1 MSLTKIPSLL
11 AFVLAVSCAIGSAQ
25 QSNSSKPVIF
35 ITTPEPTNVS
45 DSGDSESRV
54 NQHIIKEY
62 PVGINNSNKKQV
74 VSSQGYQLEVIEDK
88 TSEEAPGQS
97 QKGSESQFNIFPT
110 GTLGVDQYIQGDYDE
125 NSAKEDTKE
134 DYVHK
139 GRLAYDD
146 IKPRSDISKV
156 REIFVSKQMNE
167 KQHSL
172 PTPTDAY
179 DSPPRTPHESKFKF
193 EYESPVKYHVNNPV
207 VLKQSILP
215 LVQASPI
222 VPLPL
227 QLPHI
232 PHDIDG
238 HTAGYGHGFHHH
250 QQKLKSKP
258 LKPSVVYRDPKD
270 RFDHHDKIRTLDKDH
285 HSIEKDPHHP
295 HHDYEPHVIEKGH
308 EFHAYR
314 HGKKVHQQPAY
325 YYDQGKI
332 PECAHKN
339 KYIYNLTFC
348 LDDPHYPTETI
359 VWALKEAGPHS
370 KKLLTDVTYQS
381 ADNLVTGL
389 TRAVEEGYTYKH
401 YFGASHAQ
409 NVHLDKYKPPY
420 HGYTYSTDYFKKG
433 GYICPSDIYY
443 ARPKRAMNTYGKWK
457 VIVNVDHV
465 PEHGHEKHGHH
476 GPYGKEHE
484 GHGKGHGHDSY
495 GKEHGHDGYGKD
507 HGHDSYGKDHG
518 HDGYGKE
525 HGHHGHEGYG
535 KEHGHDSY
543 GKEHGHDSYGKQQ
556 GHDSYGKDGHDAHG
570 YGVDSYLHAIKKREY
585 KEYKKSYTQT
595 LRLEQC
601 IYPNAPCSYVDSH
614 YHSKCIQKHNFVRLV
629 AWTHE
634 EGLHVDTFKMPIA
647 CSCHVRQP
655 IHFYHE
661 SGHHEHK
668 QGHVVPPVDTYRHGH
683 GDHHHQQIEGLKKLY

>member
-1 MSLTKIPSLL
+1 MSVSKIPSLL
-11 AFVLAVSCAIGSAQ
+11 AIVVVVGCAVGSLAE
-25 QSNSSKPVIF
+25 SNSSKPVIF
-35 ITTPEPTNVS
+35 ITTPDPTNIS
-45 DSGDSESRV
+45 DSGNAESRV
-54 NQHIIKEY
+54 NQKIITEY
-62 PVGINNSNKKQV
+62 PVGAGINKPDKKQV

-97 QKGSESQFNIFPT
+97 QKGSESQLNIFPT

-125 NSAKEDTKE
+125 NSAKEVTNE
-134 DYVHK
+134 EYAASK
-139 GRLAYDD
+139 GRVYFDD
-146 IKPRSDISKV
+146 VKPRSDISKV
-156 REIFVSKQMNE
+156 REIFVNKQVSE
-167 KQHSL
+167 KKHDL
-172 PTPTDAY
+172 PIPTPTDAY
-179 DSPPRTPHESKFKF
+179 DSPPQTPHESKYKL
-193 EYESPVKYHVNNPV
+193 EYESPKYVVNSPV

-215 LVQASPI
+215 IVQASPI
-222 VPLPL
+222 SLPL
-227 QLPHI
+227 NS
-232 PHDIDG
+232 PHDHHEIDG

-258 LKPSVVYRDPKD
+258 LKPSVVYRDPSD
-270 RFDHHDKIRTLDKDH
+270 RFDHHDKIRTLDKD
-285 HSIEKDPHHP
+285 SYSSEKGPHHP
-295 HHDYEPHVIEKGH
+295 HDHYEPHGHVEKGH
-308 EFHAYR
+308 EFNAYR
-314 HGKKVHQQPAY
+314 HGKKVHHQPAY

-359 VWALKEAGPHS
+359 VWALKESGHHS
-370 KKLLTDVTYQS
+370 KKLLSDVTYQS

-401 YFGASHAQ
+401 YFGATHAQ

-465 PEHGHEKHGHH
+465 PEHGHDKHGHH
-476 GPYGKEHE
+476 GKDHGHDGYGKDH
-484 GHGKGHGHDSY
+484 HGHDS
-495 GKEHGHDGYGKD
+495 YGKD

-518 HDGYGKE
+518 HD
-525 HGHHGHEGYG
+525 
-535 KEHGHDSY
+535 
-543 GKEHGHDSYGKQQ
+543 
-556 GHDSYGKDGHDAHG
+556 SYGKDHHGHDNG
-570 YGVDSYLHAIKKREY
+570 PEYGGDSYLHAIKKREY
-585 KEYKKSYTQT
+585 KEHKKSYTQT

-614 YHSKCIQKHNFVRLV
+614 YHSRCIQKHNFVRLV

-668 QGHVVPPVDTYRHGH
+668 QGHVVPPVDTYHHGH
-683 GDHHHQQIEGLKKLY
+683 GHHPHHHETHGLKKLY